1 VTASAQAVLRTVQR
15 IYDAAMEPE
24 AWPQCLDAVRDLVG
38 GSHAVFTTTIDGG
51 VHLSTCTRMDV
62 QRHGD
67 RCDRILHSDFWA
79 QQMRRFPTGTARTQ
93 SSLVPVKVYER
104 TDFYQQLIRP
114 IGGGLAAVAVPW
126 RGRSGWSAVRVC
138 RPLHEQDF
146 DSEELSRLQV
156 LVPHLAKAGKLNRR
170 LAAVDPCA
178 VGALAAIDALGL
190 GLILLDRRGRPV
202 YRNER
207 AEALVAARD
216 GLLADAYGI
225 ATALPAQT
233 RALNEAIAAGLL
245 LAGGPDTAD
254 AALAGCAGV
263 IPRIPVSRRPPS
275 GPLILSV
282 VPVPSADRVAGDGSG
297 TVAVLISD
305 PGRHRIDTAGLSG
318 AYGLT
323 RRESDLA
330 ALIAGGCGPAEAAE
344 TLGISVGTARHYLK
358 QVFEKT
364 ETHRQAELVR
374 LLLHSFVAPD
384 AGMTALDQTER
395 RRTA

>member
-1 VTASAQAVLRTVQR
+1 MTANAQAVLRTVQR

-24 AWPQCLDAVRDLVG
+24 AWPRCLDAVRDLVG
-38 GSHAVFTTTIDGG
+38 GSHAVFTTTMDGG

-67 RCDRILHSDFWA
+67 RCDRILHSDFWS

-104 TDFYQQLIRP
+104 MDFYQQLIRP

-146 DSEELSRLQV
+146 ESEELSRLQV

-170 LAAVDPCA
+170 LAAVDPRA
-178 VGALAAIDALGL
+178 TGALAAIDALGL
-190 GLILLDRRGRPV
+190 GLILLDRRGRPI

-207 AEALVAARD
+207 AEALIAARD
-216 GLLADAYGI
+216 GLLVDAYSI

-233 RALNEAIAAGLL
+233 RALNQAIAAGLL

-254 AALAGCAGV
+254 AALAGCAGA

-275 GPLILSV
+275 GPLILTV
-282 VPVPSADRVAGDGSG
+282 VPVPSADRVGGDGSG

-305 PGRHRIDTAGLSG
+305 PGCHRVDAAGLAG

-330 ALIAGGCGPAEAAE
+330 VLIAGGCGPAEAAE

-384 AGMTALDQTER
+384 AGAATGR
-395 RRTA
+395 

>member
-1 VTASAQAVLRTVQR
+1 MTAGGVQAILRTVQR
-15 IYDAAMEPE
+15 IYDAAMEPQE
-24 AWPQCLDAVRDLVG
+24 WPHCLDAVRDLVG
-38 GSHAVFTTTIDGG
+38 GSHAVFTTTTDDG
-51 VHLSTCTRMDV
+51 VQLSTCSRMDAL
-62 QRHGD
+62 QHGD

-79 QQMRRFPTGTARTQ
+79 EQMRRFPTGATRTQ
-93 SSLVPVKVYER
+93 SSLLPIQDYER

-126 RGRSGWSAVRVC
+126 RASSSWSAVRVC
-138 RPLHEQDF
+138 RPLDERDF
-146 DSEELSRLQV
+146 STEELNRLQA

-170 LAAVDPCA
+170 LASVDPRA
-178 VGALAAIDALGL
+178 TGALAAIDALGL
-190 GLILLDRRGRPV
+190 GLILLDRHGRPT

-207 AEALVAARD
+207 AEALIAERD

-225 ATALPAQT
+225 ATTLPAQT
-233 RALNEAIAAGLL
+233 RALHQAITAAML

-254 AALAGCAGV
+254 DALSRNAAALLRV
-263 IPRIPVSRRPPS
+263 PVSRRPPN
-275 GPLILSV
+275 GPLILTV
-282 VPVPSADRVAGDGSG
+282 VPAPTAGRSPVPGEPGA
-297 TVAVLISD
+297 VAVLISD
-305 PGRHRIDTAGLSG
+305 PDRRSRIDTAGLAS

-330 ALIAGGCGPAEAAE
+330 ALIADGFGPAEAAE
-344 TLGISVGTARHYLK
+344 SLGISIGTARHYLK

-384 AGMTALDQTER
+384 ATTGR
-395 RRTA
+395 